1 MAENDAL
8 FTPKLTGHNYVTPDL
23 RAKLTGSARFADDF
37 RAEGMLVCKLLKSP
51 LPHAKVTHLDLRA
64 ALAMPGVRAILT
76 ADELPPP
83 ADSVSDTGAVIKTSP
98 WGERAL
104 TMEPL
109 YQGEPIL
116 AVAAIDEATA
126 SAAIEAID
134 IAFEAL
140 PFVVDPLDSLR
151 PGGANARSDG
161 NVWLPSAK
169 PGELP
174 TIGELKWGAAEFKAA
189 GPNQLPMGKAVNEWA
204 YGDLDAGFAQA
215 ALVLDETFVT
225 PNVSHQAMETR
236 SALAWWENGKLHLA
250 VGTQGTI
257 QTVPAIARWLNM
269 PASDIVLISE
279 YTGGGFGGKATAS
292 VAAIIPALLAK
303 KARAPVMLRASREDE
318 QAIGRARPSLI
329 GRLRAGFAK
338 DGRLLALDMLVIMD
352 NGPYEEQNDARTSGR
367 IASLLYQPQ
376 AMRWRG
382 MAVLTNTPTRGP
394 QTAPGG
400 LQASAFLGPV
410 LAKAARHLGLDPLAV
425 CRINAPEG
433 RAPVGPPKPDGSLNA
448 ATSAFVKE
456 ALDRGA
462 TTFDW
467 QARRTQPAPSEK
479 NLRRG
484 IGVATGCYVAGTTGF
499 DGLLVITPEGR
510 LRIHTGVGNLG
521 TESFS
526 DAQRVAAD
534 AMDMP
539 WEACELVWGNTNL
552 HLAWS
557 CVSGGSQTIHAMSRA
572 ALAASLDARAKL
584 KEIAALTLG
593 GKPEDYA
600 VGGQRVFSKDKVG
613 QSLSFAE
620 AARRAIELGGIY
632 DGHQCPTE
640 VNKATQASV
649 AALAGQGLIAVGRDT
664 FPRDGQT
671 YSYVASFAEVEVD
684 CETGKYR
691 VTALHAEADAG
702 IVVHPRAFAGQLAG
716 RSMLGI
722 GHVTSQ
728 KWFYDQEH
736 GVPLSRR
743 FYQSRPPTILC
754 FPEQFSWGSVGI
766 PDPQTPIGARG
777 IGEPPTCA
785 ACAAVLCALNDALGD
800 DKFQRAP
807 IMADAVLA
815 AIEPSIRQTTNGLA
829 ANV

>member
-8 FTPKLTGHNYVTPDL
+8 FTPKLTGRDYVTPDL
-23 RAKLTGSARFADDF
+23 RAKLTGKARFAADF

-51 LPHAKVTHLDLRA
+51 LPHARVTHLDLRA
-64 ALAMPGVRAILT
+64 ALAIPGVRAILT

-83 ADSVSDTGAVIKTSP
+83 ADSVSDSGAVIKASP
-98 WGERAL
+98 WAERAL

-126 SAAIEAID
+126 NAAIEAVD
-134 IAFEAL
+134 IAYEAL
-140 PFVVDPLDSLR
+140 PFVIDPLDSLR
-151 PGGANARSDG
+151 PGGANARTEG

-174 TIGELKWGAAEFKAA
+174 QIGELKWTAAEFGAAGQNRLPLGKAA
-189 GPNQLPMGKAVNEWA
+189 DQWS
-204 YGDLDAGFAQA
+204 YGEVEASLSQA

-225 PNVSHQAMETR
+225 PNVSHQALETR

-250 VGTQGTI
+250 VGSQSTS
-257 QTVPAIARWLNM
+257 QTVPAIAKWLNM
-269 PASDIVLISE
+269 DVNDITVISE
-279 YTGGGFGGKATAS
+279 YTGGGFGGKGTAS

-303 KARAPVMLRASREDE
+303 KAHAPVMLRASREDE
-318 QAIGRARPSLI
+318 QSIGRARPSLI
-329 GRLRAGFAK
+329 GRMRAGFAK
-338 DGRLLALDMLVIMD
+338 DGRLLGLDMFVVMD

-367 IASLLYQPQ
+367 ITSLLYQPQ

-382 MAVLTNTPTRGP
+382 VAVLTNTPTRGP

-400 LQASAFLGPV
+400 LQASALLGPV
-410 LAKAARHLGLDPLAV
+410 LAKAARRLGLDPLAV

-433 RAPVGPPKPDGSLNA
+433 RPPVGPPKPDGSLNA
-448 ATSAFVKE
+448 ATSAFVKQ

-462 TTFDW
+462 ATFRW
-467 QARRTQPAPSEK
+467 QTRRSRPVPVRGSV
-479 NLRRG
+479 RHG
-484 IGVATGCYVAGTTGF
+484 IGVATGCYVAGTVGF
-499 DGLLVITPEGR
+499 DGLFVITPQGR
-510 LRIHTGVGNLG
+510 LRIHTGIGNLG

-534 AMDMP
+534 TLDMP
-539 WEACELVWGNTNL
+539 WEACEIVWGNTGR

-572 ALAASLDARAKL
+572 ALATSLDARAKL
-584 KEIAALTLG
+584 KEIAAKTLG
-593 GKPEDYA
+593 GTPEDYV
-600 VGGQRVFSKDKVG
+600 VGGQRVFRRDSGDQG
-613 QSLSFAE
+613 LSFAD
-620 AARRAIELGGIY
+620 AAQRAIELGGIY
-632 DGHQCPTE
+632 DGHQCPAE
-640 VNKATQASV
+640 VNKATQAAV
-649 AALAGQGLIAVGRDT
+649 AALAGQGLVAVARDT

-671 YSYVASFAEVEVD
+671 YSYVAAFAEVEVD
-684 CETGKYR
+684 IETGKYR
-691 VTALHAEADAG
+691 VTDLHAEADAG

-722 GHVTSQ
+722 GHVATQ
-728 KWFYDQEH
+728 KWFYDKEH
-736 GVPLSRR
+736 GIPMSRR
-743 FYQSRPPTILC
+743 FYQSRPPSILC
-754 FPEQFSWGSVGI
+754 FPEQFTWGSVGI

-777 IGEPPTCA
+777 IGEPPTGA

-800 DKFQRAP
+800 DKFLRAP
-807 IMADAVLA
+807 VMADAVLA
-815 AIEPSIRQTTNGLA
+815 AIEPESRQTAVGLS

>member
-1 MAENDAL
+1 MADNDAL

-37 RAEGMLVCKLLKSP
+37 RAEGMLVCKLLTSP
-51 LPHAKVTHLDLRA
+51 LPHARVTHLDLRT
-64 ALAMPGVRAILT
+64 ALAVPGVRAILT

-83 ADSVSDTGAVIKTSP
+83 ADSVSDSGAVIKASP
-98 WGERAL
+98 WAERAL

-116 AVAAIDEATA
+116 AVAAVDEATA
-126 SAAIEAID
+126 SAAIEAVD
-134 IAFEAL
+134 IAYEAL
-140 PFVVDPLDSLR
+140 PFVIDPLDSLR
-151 PGGANARSDG
+151 PGGANARTDG
-161 NVWLPSAK
+161 NVWLPPAR
-169 PGELP
+169 PGERP
-174 TIGELKWGAAEFKAA
+174 RIGELKWSAAEFEAA
-189 GPNQLPMGKAVNEWA
+189 GPDRLPLGKATNEWS
-204 YGDLDAGFAQA
+204 YGEVEAGLARA
-215 ALVLDETFVT
+215 ALVLDETFIT
-225 PNVSHQAMETR
+225 PNVSHQALETR

-250 VGTQGTI
+250 VGSQSTV
-257 QTVPAIARWLNM
+257 QTVPAIAKWLNM
-269 PASDIVLISE
+269 DANDIVVISE
-279 YTGGGFGGKATAS
+279 YTGGGFGGKITAS

-318 QAIGRARPSLI
+318 QAIGRARPSTI
-329 GRLRAGFAK
+329 GRMRAGFAK
-338 DGRLLALDMLVIMD
+338 DGRLLGLDMLVVMD
-352 NGPYEEQNDARTSGR
+352 NGPYEEQFDALMAGR
-367 IASLLYQPQ
+367 LASLLYQPQ

-382 MAVLTNTPTRGP
+382 AAVLTNTPTRGA

-400 LQASAFLGPV
+400 LQVSALLGPV
-410 LAKAARHLGLDPLAV
+410 LAKAARRLGLDPLAI

-448 ATSAFVKE
+448 ATSVFVKQ

-462 TTFDW
+462 SAFGW
-467 QARRTQPAPSEK
+467 QARRFRPAPAK
-479 NLRRG
+479 GTVRRG
-484 IGVATGCYVAGTTGF
+484 IGVATGCFVAGTVGF
-499 DGLLVITPEGR
+499 DGLLVITPQGR

-534 AMDMP
+534 ALDMP
-539 WEACELVWGNTNL
+539 WEACEIVWGNTGR

-572 ALAASLDARAKL
+572 ALAAGLDARAKL
-584 KEIAALTLG
+584 KEIAAQTLG

-600 VGGQRVFSKDKVG
+600 IGSQRVFRRDNG
-613 QSLSFAE
+613 TQGLSFAE

-632 DGHQCPTE
+632 DGHQCPAGI
-640 VNKATQASV
+640 NKATQTAV
-649 AALAGQGLIAVGRDT
+649 AALAGQGLVAVARDT

-671 YSYVASFAEVEVD
+671 YSHVASFAEVEVD
-684 CETGKYR
+684 IETGMYR
-691 VTALHAEADAG
+691 ITALHAEADAG
-702 IVVHPRAFAGQLAG
+702 TVVHPRAFAGQLAG

-722 GHVTSQ
+722 GHATRQ
-728 KWFYDQEH
+728 KWFYDKEY
-736 GVPLSRR
+736 GIPVSRR

-754 FPEQFSWGSVGI
+754 CPEHFTWGSVGI

-777 IGEPPTCA
+777 IGEPPTGA

-800 DKFQRAP
+800 DTFLRAP
-807 IMADAVLA
+807 VMVDAVLA
-815 AIEPSIRQTTNGLA
+815 AIEPAIRPAADNLS